1 MPDAFVSR
9 TDPLRNF
16 KFRVSIDPIGT
27 ALANLLTGIGDIGFA
42 QVGDLSVTNDIIS
55 YREGGMNT
63 HPHKMVGQ
71 SDFAPVSFTRGA
83 FAGQDQLWRWQK
95 FMHAWLG
102 GGVAG
107 GEGLAN
113 TDDNYR
119 CNITVK
125 VYDHPHTASG
135 AIAAGNG
142 TSADGTSLLYAYD
155 GAVASTTSGT
165 TGASVVPGKI
175 KLQYKLYNCWPGA
188 FALTG
193 LNAGDNGIMIQQ
205 MTVHHEGF
213 YISWDGSNIT

>member
-1 MPDAFVSR
+1 MADAIVQR

-16 KFRVSIDPIGT
+16 KFRVAILPIGET
-27 ALANLLTGIGDIGFA
+27 LDSYLNGVGEIGFA

-83 FAGQDQLWRWQK
+83 FAKQDQLWKWQK

-102 GGVAG
+102 GGVTG
-107 GEGLAN
+107 GQGLAN

-119 CNITVK
+119 CNIVVK

-135 AIAAGNG
+135 QVTNG
-142 TSADGTSLLYAYD
+142 DGQLRYAYD
-155 GAVASTTSGT
+155 GGTLSNSTNGN
-165 TGASVVPGKI
+165 VVPGKVM
-175 KLQYKLYNCWPGA
+175 LQYKLYNCWPGA

-205 MTVHHEGF
+205 LTVHHEGF
-213 YISWDGSNIT
+213 YISWDGSDITD